1 MCNEDCFLVADIATS
16 EYQLKTRIH
25 WLDRWIVRK
34 QLDIMPTNHYVENQG
49 KIIMESRENGQKLQ
63 FRQCFDDFEVKLL
76 QIANLSKKLV
86 LFKLK
91 VIFSTNFRPKT
102 KKMVRAVF
110 EKNISVWFWGNS
122 EPFLRISPNTE
133 FFSKIRLWL
142 FCLYSPLTSCK
153 KSEYCLEP
161 FLRRLRY
168 QPINQPTNYYQQ
180 HQSYKTL
187 LTLVQ
192 KITIFK

>member
-34 QLDIMPTNHYVENQG
+34 QLDIMATNHYVENQG

-63 FRQCFDDFEVKLL
+63 FRQCFGDFEVKLL

-110 EKNISVWFWGNS
+110 EKNIKVSDFGV
-122 EPFLRISPNTE
+122 
-133 FFSKIRLWL
+133 IRSL
-142 FCLYSPLTSCK
+142 FCEYLQIQNFFQ
-153 KSEYCLEP
+153 KSGCDFSAFIVP
-161 FLRRLRY
+161 
-168 QPINQPTNYYQQ
+168 
-180 HQSYKTL
+180 
-187 LTLVQ
+187 
-192 KITIFK
+192 